1 MKTVITGKFRNGV
14 LIEGKQAKIVAERCR
29 NGMKEILISSP
40 NQNKPALS
48 FKRNNHLRIHQ
59 PAIMD
64 PFEKNSVFV
73 KNTIEKGEGLFARRN
88 FERNEIVSYYSGVI
102 LPSTQVKTWSSLK
115 NRTGYDR

>member
-1 MKTVITGKFRNGV
+1 MKTVITGKFRNSV

-64 PFEKNSVFV
+64 PFEKNSIFV

-102 LPSTQVKTWSSLK
+102 LPSTQVKAWSSLR